1 MYFYGKIPLMF
12 EDYKKEV
19 IEFYRLKKAS
29 GELSTA
35 LESPERLKLRKE
47 CLLVYARKNSKED
60 GEIIRGFFDPSGKYN
75 DHVKSI
81 ECLDLDKFRPLVNY
95 LTKGTTI
102 RDEHAVKLLA
112 WLLDFKSYGEWRA
125 SKYVAPALTNS
136 EELATGEII
145 IEDDWKNTYTK
156 ERKGNDIGTIPQ
168 QQNENDS
175 EIIRDP
181 PLEEENTLISVE
193 GNRPLASNAE
203 NENNRQI
210 HPASGD
216 RRKSIWRYIPIAIG
230 LIVLVGTV
238 GIVLQIVLPSA
249 TNVPSP
255 EEKCMYWDGNQYVPV
270 ECGKKAVNPT
280 TIPLDINVLKGFR
293 RISWPDTLSKNSIG
307 EVWYAKRAGKY
318 EFFTDSAMHPVD
330 TQRSLKPL
338 TQYILSNH
346 LSYHRFILEVL
357 VVALSLI
364 LLLLALFFIARK
376 VLGSRRI
383 LLNLKSD
390 HGGEHYYTTVTSN
403 VKSSRSSI

>member
-1 MYFYGKIPLMF
+1 MIPSIPPEFRKTVIIPEIPVYFYGKIPLMF

-35 LESPERLKLRKE
+35 LESPERLKLKKE

-112 WLLDFKSYGEWRA
+112 WLLDFKPYNEWRA
-125 SKYVAPALTNS
+125 SKYVAAGFTNS

-145 IEDDWKNTYTK
+145 IEDDWKNTFTK
-156 ERKGNDIGTIPQ
+156 EGKGNDIGTIPQ
-168 QQNENDS
+168 QQKEYDS

-181 PLEEENTLISVE
+181 PLEEENTLISAE

-210 HPASGD
+210 HHTSGD

-230 LIVLVGTV
+230 LIVLL
-238 GIVLQIVLPSA
+238 GIAAIVQQRDLIGA
-249 TNVPSP
+249 ADVPDP
-255 EEKCMYWDGNQYVPV
+255 EEKCMDWDGNRYVPI
-270 ECGKKAVNPT
+270 ECEKKAVNPT
-280 TIPLDINVLKGFR
+280 TIPLDINVLKGFK
-293 RISWPDTLSKNSIG
+293 RISWPDTLTKNSIG
-307 EVWYAKRAGKY
+307 EVWYAKRGGKY

-330 TQRSLKPL
+330 TQRRLKPL

-346 LSYHRFILEVL
+346 ISYHRFILEVL
-357 VVALSLI
+357 VGTLSLI
-364 LLLLALFFIARK
+364 LLLLALFFITRK
-376 VLGSRRI
+376 VIG
-383 LLNLKSD
+383 
-390 HGGEHYYTTVTSN
+390 
-403 VKSSRSSI
+403 SSRFQLKPKE